1 MFLNNKEYAIGFLL
15 VLATRLYMLISVALG
30 RLFNGTYVFIEILTL
45 LYCLIF
51 AYMSIEEKKESKK
64 DE

>member
-1 MFLNNKEYAIGFLL
+1 MFLSTKEFAIGFLL
-15 VLATRLYMLISVALG
+15 VLATRLYLLVKST
-30 RLFNGTYVFIEILTL
+30 LFGGLFWGTYAFIEILTL

-51 AYMSIEEKKESKK
+51 AYMSIEEKEPKK